1 MSDSL
6 RPFFSIMMI
15 IVSLFLIVFVK
26 MEARR
31 INYSILRQ
39 SRQHQILSDR
49 YHKDLMAYLKLTQGS
64 KITDMARSQLTLD
77 QARKGQVIL
86 LVGGKIA
93 IPQ

>member
-15 IVSLFLIVFVK
+15 IISLFLIVFVK

-31 INYSILRQ
+31 ITYSILRQ
-39 SRQHQILSDR
+39 SRQYQILLDS
-49 YHKDLMAYLKLTQGS
+49 YHKDLMTYLKLTQGS
-64 KITDMARSQLTLD
+64 RLTDIARSQLTLG

-86 LVGGKIA
+86 LVGGEIA

>member
-39 SRQHQILSDR
+39 SRQYQVLSDR
-49 YHKDLMAYLKLTQGS
+49 YHKDLMSYLKLTRGS
-64 KITDMARSQLTLD
+64 RLNDIARSQLTLD
-77 QARKGQVIL
+77 RARKGQVIL
-86 LVGGKIA
+86 LVGGNIA

>member
-6 RPFFSIMMI
+6 RPFFSIMVI
-15 IVSLFLIVFVK
+15 IISLFLIVFVK

-39 SRQHQILSDR
+39 SRQYRMLSDR
-49 YHKDLMAYLKLTQGS
+49 YYKDLMDYLQLTQGS
-64 KITDMARSQLTLD
+64 RLNDIARSQLTLD
-77 QARKGQVIL
+77 RARKGQVIL

>member
-1 MSDSL
+1 
-6 RPFFSIMMI
+6 
-15 IVSLFLIVFVK
+15 

-39 SRQHQILSDR
+39 SRQHQVLSDR
-49 YHKDLMAYLKLTQGS
+49 YHKDLMTYLKLTQGS
-64 KITDMARSQLTLD
+64 RLTDIARSQLTLD

-86 LVGGKIA
+86 LVRGKIA